1 LRLSQNTD
9 AGHPGEAASP
19 RVLKLKTAAPQV
31 SLLVLAVWIAWRPAE
46 THPWS
51 SVFAATIVLALTAWG
66 WRRVS
71 PKAEQGL
78 VTAAI
83 AGCVLTAAGLLG
95 WDPASAIRELWLFA
109 ALIVIVWLASREM
122 PSDHHPAVLAVLLSG
137 LAIWGIWQVG
147 GGLER
152 AGVQATELPTAI
164 QAGVIERVA
173 SGRAFASQLLPSHLA
188 VLLATALPLLLIRI
202 RPRWQATPWIA
213 GAALCVVGLV
223 LTRSPVGAA
232 LALAACVV
240 LTIARKSSKR
250 LLWVVLI
257 LLLALAVVTVWRGD
271 VMELE
276 PVSLRLDNWRTSL
289 WVWSSA
295 PAAGVG
301 PGGFAQASQAVP
313 FEVGNRPRHAHS
325 LPLELLAE
333 LGPVGLAA
341 FLFGAWALWRLVRDL
356 WPLRPELAVAVVVI
370 PLHNLV
376 DFSLF
381 GSGVALP
388 WAVLLGWA
396 IAFRQPTAVPD
407 RVPRGRLL
415 LVVVATLALAATIL
429 DATSRTVE
437 VGAAAQSSPDGR
449 LLTAL
454 QARRL
459 APWRLEPVGL
469 AATSALET
477 GDRQKIAMAAK
488 EIDQARRLR
497 PHSAALAGLRAR
509 LGLALGEGPT
519 AVSEA
524 WNARH
529 GQPANAQHAVLFDE
543 VLQRLDP
550 GANRESR

>member
-1 LRLSQNTD
+1 
-9 AGHPGEAASP
+9 
-19 RVLKLKTAAPQV
+19 
-31 SLLVLAVWIAWRPAE
+31 
-46 THPWS
+46 
-51 SVFAATIVLALTAWG
+51 VLALTAWG

-71 PKAEQGL
+71 PNAEQGL
-78 VTAAI
+78 VAAAI
-83 AGCVLTAAGLLG
+83 AGCVLAASGLLG
-95 WDPASAIRELWLFA
+95 WDPASGIRELWLFTA
-109 ALIVIVWLASREM
+109 VIVVVWLASREA
-122 PSDHHPAVLAVLLSG
+122 PPDHHPAVLAVLLSV

-188 VLLATALPLLLIRI
+188 ALLATALPLLLLRI
-202 RPRWQATPWIA
+202 RPRWSGTPWIV
-213 GAALCVVGLV
+213 GSALCVVGLV

-232 LALAACVV
+232 LALGACAV
-240 LTIARKSSKR
+240 LTVARKSSKR

-333 LGPVGLAA
+333 FGPAGLAA
-341 FLFGAWALWRLVRDL
+341 FLFATWALWRLVRGL

-370 PLHNLV
+370 PAHNLV

-396 IAFRQPTAVPD
+396 IAFRQPAVAPE
-407 RVPRGRLL
+407 RAPRGRLL
-415 LVVVATLALAATIL
+415 LVVLATIALAATIL
-429 DATSRTVE
+429 HATSRTVE
-437 VGAAAQSSPDGR
+437 VSAAARPSPDGR
-449 LLTAL
+449 LLGAL

-459 APWRLEPVGL
+459 APWRVEPVGL
-469 AATSALET
+469 AAISALET
-477 GDRQKIAMAAK
+477 GDRKKITIAAE
-488 EIDQARRLR
+488 EIDRARWLR

-509 LGLALGEGPT
+509 LGLALGAGPT

-529 GQPANAQHAVLFDE
+529 GQPANAEHGVLFDD
-543 VLQRLDP
+543 VMQRLDP
-550 GANRESR
+550 GASRESR

>member
-1 LRLSQNTD
+1 M
-9 AGHPGEAASP
+9 
-19 RVLKLKTAAPQV
+19 
-31 SLLVLAVWIAWRPAE
+31 AWRPVE

-51 SVFAATIVLALTAWG
+51 SVLAATLVLALTAWG

-71 PKAEQGL
+71 PNAVQGL
-78 VTAAI
+78 ATAAI
-83 AGCVLTAAGLLG
+83 AGCVLIAAGLLG
-95 WDPASAIRELWLFA
+95 WDPASGIRELWLFA
-109 ALIVIVWLASREM
+109 ALIVVVWLASREA
-122 PSDHHPAVLAVLLSG
+122 PPDHHPAVLAVLLSG

-152 AGVQATELPTAI
+152 AGVQATELPTTI
-164 QAGVIERVA
+164 QAGVIERAA

-188 VLLATALPLLLIRI
+188 ALLATALPLLLVRI
-202 RPRWQATPWIA
+202 RPRWKATPWIV

-232 LALAACVV
+232 LALGACAV
-240 LTIARKSSKR
+240 LAIARKSSKR
-250 LLWVVLI
+250 LLWVVLL

-289 WVWSSA
+289 WVWSGA

-325 LPLELLAE
+325 LPLEMLAE
-333 LGPVGLAA
+333 FGPAGLAA
-341 FLFGAWALWRLVRDL
+341 FLFAAWALWRLVRSL

-370 PLHNLV
+370 PAHNLV

-381 GSGVALP
+381 GTGVALP
-388 WAVLLGWA
+388 WAILLGWA
-396 IAFRQPTAVPD
+396 IAFRHPTAVQE
-407 RVPRGRLL
+407 RAPRGRVL

-437 VGAAAQSSPDGR
+437 MSVAARPSPDER
-449 LLTAL
+449 LLGAL

-459 APWRLEPVGL
+459 APWRVEPVGL
-469 AATSALET
+469 AAISALET
-477 GDRQKIAMAAK
+477 GDRQHIAIAAE
-488 EIDQARRLR
+488 EIDRAHWLR

-509 LGLALGEGPT
+509 LSLALGDGPM

-529 GQPANAQHAVLFDE
+529 GQPANTQHEALFDE

-550 GANRESR
+550 GASREGR